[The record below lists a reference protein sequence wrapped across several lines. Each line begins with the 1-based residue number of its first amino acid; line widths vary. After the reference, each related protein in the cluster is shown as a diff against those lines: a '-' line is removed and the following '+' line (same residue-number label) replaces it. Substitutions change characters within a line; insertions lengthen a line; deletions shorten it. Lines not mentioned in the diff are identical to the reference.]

1 MKKKDIRKRK
11 IKLRKN
17 FLPTLFLII
26 LLWSIA
32 AFIIYFVD
40 PSAFAIVPALLLVIF
55 FALLFTTSLLFA
67 NTRRGLITTS
77 FLTLFIIL
85 RYLGVGNIINFLLI
99 LGVGITLELYLNSKR
114 A

>member
-1 MKKKDIRKRK
+1 MKKKELRQKK
-11 IKLRKN
+11 VKFRKN
-17 FLPTLFLII
+17 FLPTLVLII

-40 PSAFAIVPALLLVIF
+40 PSAFGILPALLLVIF
-55 FALLFTTSLLFA
+55 FALLFTASLLFA
-67 NTRRGLITTS
+67 NTRRGLIIAS

-99 LGVGITLELYLNSKR
+99 LGVGITLELYFSKT
-114 A
+114 

>member
-1 MKKKDIRKRK
+1 MKKKELRQKK
-11 IKLRKN
+11 VKFRKN

-40 PSAFAIVPALLLVIF
+40 PSAFAILPALLLVIF
-55 FALLFTTSLLFA
+55 FALLFTASTLFV
-67 NTRRGLITTS
+67 NTRRGLITAS
-77 FLTLFIIL
+77 FLTLFIVL

-99 LGVGITLELYLNSKR
+99 LGVGTSLELYFSKS
-114 A
+114 